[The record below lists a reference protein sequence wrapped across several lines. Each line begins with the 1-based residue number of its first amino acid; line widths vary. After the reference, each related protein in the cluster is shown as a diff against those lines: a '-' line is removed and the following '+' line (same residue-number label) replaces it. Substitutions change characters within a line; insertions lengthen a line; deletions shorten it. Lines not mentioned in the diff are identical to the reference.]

1 MNTHARPRRSVL
13 YMPGSNARA
22 LDKGR
27 SLPADALIMDL
38 EDAVAPAAK
47 GEARDL
53 ILEALEAGGYGH
65 REIVIRVNGL
75 DTPWGHDDLVMA
87 ARANADA
94 VLLPKV
100 ESADMVR
107 RAEAILRAAGAPD
120 SLAIWCMMET
130 PRGILHAEEI
140 ADASRRLEV
149 LVMGTS
155 DLAKDLHC
163 AHTEMRLPMLHS
175 LSTCVLAARAA
186 GLAILD
192 GVHLDLNDDEGYRKS
207 CRAGLE
213 MGFDGKTLIHPKTI
227 GAANEVFA
235 PSEEDVA
242 WARKIIAA
250 YHDAVEKGSAVVLVD
265 GKLIENLHVEGAERI
280 VKLVEAIE
288 ARGDS

>member
-1 MNTHARPRRSVL
+1 
-13 YMPGSNARA
+13 MPGSNARA

-27 SLPADALIMDL
+27 GLPADVLIMDL
-38 EDAVAPAAK
+38 EDAVAPGAK
-47 GEARDL
+47 VQARDL

-75 DTPWGHDDLVMA
+75 DSPWGHDDLVMA

-107 RAEAILRAAGAPD
+107 RAESILKAAGAPD

-140 ADASRRLEV
+140 ADASSRLAV

-192 GVHLDLNDDEGYRKS
+192 GVHLDLNDDDGYRKA
-207 CRAGLE
+207 CRTGLE

-227 GAANEVFA
+227 EVANEVFA

-250 YHDAVEKGSAVVLVD
+250 YHDAVAQGSAVVLVD

-280 VKLVEAIE
+280 VRLVEAIE
-288 ARGDS
+288 ARDM

>member
-1 MNTHARPRRSVL
+1 MHSTARPLRSVL

-47 GEARDL
+47 EEAREL
-53 ILEALEAGGYGH
+53 ILQALKDGGYGH
-65 REIVIRVNGL
+65 RQTIIRVNGL

-87 ARANADA
+87 AGAKADA

-107 RAEAILRAAGAPD
+107 RAEGILKAAGAPD

-140 ADASRRLEV
+140 ADASHRLEA

-175 LSTCVLAARAA
+175 LSICVLAARAA

-192 GVHLDLNDDEGYRKS
+192 GVHLDLNDDEGYRKA
-207 CRAGLE
+207 CQAGLE

-227 GAANEVFA
+227 EVANQIFA

-250 YHDAVEKGSAVVLVD
+250 YHDAVAKGSAVVLVD
-265 GKLIENLHVEGAERI
+265 GKLIENLHVEEAERI
-280 VKLVEAIE
+280 VKLTEAIE
-288 ARGDS
+288 SRDA